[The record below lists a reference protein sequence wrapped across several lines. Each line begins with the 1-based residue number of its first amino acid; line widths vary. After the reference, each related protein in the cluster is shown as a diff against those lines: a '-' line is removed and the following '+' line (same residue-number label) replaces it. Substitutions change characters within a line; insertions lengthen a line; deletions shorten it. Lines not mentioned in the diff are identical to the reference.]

1 MNITTLK
8 AWAIYYYETALQ
20 YLHTFVGGN
29 TMIWLLAVIGIP
41 ILVVLLLFFSMADDF
56 WQLIRLRLDLSR
68 IFGDLIHVL
77 FIIGIGIVAEV
88 FSIFMLIKEL
98 L

>member
-1 MNITTLK
+1 
-8 AWAIYYYETALQ
+8 
-20 YLHTFVGGN
+20 
-29 TMIWLLAVIGIP
+29 MIWLLAVIGIP
-41 ILVVLLLFFSMADDF
+41 ILVVLVLFFFMADDF

-88 FSIFMLIKEL
+88 FSIFMLIKDL

>member
-1 MNITTLK
+1 
-8 AWAIYYYETALQ
+8 
-20 YLHTFVGGN
+20 
-29 TMIWLLAVIGIP
+29 MIWLLAVIGIP
-41 ILVVLLLFFSMADDF
+41 ILVVLVLFFSMADDF

-88 FSIFMLIKEL
+88 FSIFMLIKDL